1 MWKSAV
7 SKRPRACARHGGLPP
22 RVERSRRRAMAR
34 ESVSPAEIAP
44 PPAAEREARDADP
57 AAERREG
64 LEPSASP
71 ASPDGSEVPS
81 PREAG
86 ERAETRADHERERVD
101 EQDDRAEAD
110 WDDVLERLAR
120 VDRDLDAFVA
130 RPDDDDDGLKVSTPF
145 LSKKTPRAVGGADLT
160 AADLTAA
167 VTDAV
172 TDAVPMETRGEAS
185 RVVLD
190 DATLANETDPER
202 EPEPM
207 RMQTAASRGLI
218 ERLAARMMSSLER
231 HRMSSLERDASVCAE
246 VETRAERAEA
256 VAAVEAFYDAL
267 LERREK
273 ESPRGDSA
281 TRDVC
286 ETFAKNASF
295 SRGDG
300 VEELRRLL
308 ETL

>member
-145 LSKKTPRAVGGADLT
+145 LSKKTPRAVSADVT

-172 TDAVPMETRGEAS
+172 TDAGPTETRGKAS

-190 DATLANETDPER
+190 DATLANETDPDPER
-202 EPEPM
+202 EPEPTQT
-207 RMQTAASRGLI
+207 QTAASRGLI

-231 HRMSSLERDASVCAE
+231 DASASAE

-281 TRDVC
+281 TRDVH

-295 SRGDG
+295 SSGDG
-300 VEELRRLL
+300 VAELRRLL

>member
-145 LSKKTPRAVGGADLT
+145 LSKKTPRAVSADVS
-160 AADLTAA
+160 AAATGA

-172 TDAVPMETRGEAS
+172 TDAVPTETRGKAS

-190 DATLANETDPER
+190 DATLANETDPDPER

-207 RMQTAASRGLI
+207 QMQTAASR
-218 ERLAARMMSSLER
+218 EFVARLAARMMSSLER
-231 HRMSSLERDASVCAE
+231 DASASAE

-281 TRDVC
+281 TRDVH

-295 SRGDG
+295 SSGDG
-300 VEELRRLL
+300 VAELRRLL

>member
-1 MWKSAV
+1 
-7 SKRPRACARHGGLPP
+7 
-22 RVERSRRRAMAR
+22 MAR

-145 LSKKTPRAVGGADLT
+145 LSKKTPRAVSADVS
-160 AADLTAA
+160 AAATGA

-172 TDAVPMETRGEAS
+172 TDAVPTETRGKAS

-190 DATLANETDPER
+190 DATLANETDPDPER

-207 RMQTAASRGLI
+207 QMQTAASR
-218 ERLAARMMSSLER
+218 EFVARLAARMMSSLER
-231 HRMSSLERDASVCAE
+231 DASASAE

-281 TRDVC
+281 TRDVH

>member
-172 TDAVPMETRGEAS
+172 TDAVPTETRGEAS

-190 DATLANETDPER
+190 DATLANETDPDPER
-202 EPEPM
+202 EPEPT

-231 HRMSSLERDASVCAE
+231 DASASAE

>member
-1 MWKSAV
+1 
-7 SKRPRACARHGGLPP
+7 
-22 RVERSRRRAMAR
+22 MAR

-81 PREAG
+81 LCEAG

-145 LSKKTPRAVGGADLT
+145 LSKKTPRAVSADVT

-172 TDAVPMETRGEAS
+172 TDAGPTETRGEAS

-190 DATLANETDPER
+190 DATLANETDPDPER
-202 EPEPM
+202 DPEPM
-207 RMQTAASRGLI
+207 QMQTAASRGFI

-231 HRMSSLERDASVCAE
+231 DASASAE

-273 ESPRGDSA
+273 ESPRGDAA

-300 VEELRRLL
+300 VAELRRLL

>member
-1 MWKSAV
+1 
-7 SKRPRACARHGGLPP
+7 
-22 RVERSRRRAMAR
+22 MAR

-86 ERAETRADHERERVD
+86 ERAETRAYHERERVD

-145 LSKKTPRAVGGADLT
+145 LSKKTPRAVSADVT

-172 TDAVPMETRGEAS
+172 TDAGPTETRGKAS

-190 DATLANETDPER
+190 DATLANETDPDPER

-207 RMQTAASRGLI
+207 QMQTAASR
-218 ERLAARMMSSLER
+218 EFVARLAARMMSSLER
-231 HRMSSLERDASVCAE
+231 DASASAE

-281 TRDVC
+281 TRDVH

-295 SRGDG
+295 SSGDG
-300 VEELRRLL
+300 VAELRRLL

>member
-145 LSKKTPRAVGGADLT
+145 LSKKTPRAVSADVS
-160 AADLTAA
+160 AAATGA

-172 TDAVPMETRGEAS
+172 TDAVPTETRGKAS

-190 DATLANETDPER
+190 DATLANETDPDPER

-207 RMQTAASRGLI
+207 QMQTAASR
-218 ERLAARMMSSLER
+218 EFVARLAARMMSSLER
-231 HRMSSLERDASVCAE
+231 DASASAE

-281 TRDVC
+281 TRDVH